1 MEYGQIVLLLFIALV
16 FYYGVLIVMD
26 IRKAKAALLAEQ
38 ENGAEEEFDISDEA
52 QQFQPIEVSRNENNA
67 KLPIGVDL
75 PMTEVL
81 PAAETVSEVGDAAD
95 GTTKEMLHPNYREV
109 IVMDGILV
117 ENLMEEVNKL
127 AETGSS
133 DLGAIIYSCEQAR

>member
-109 IVMDGILV
+109 IVTDGILV

>member
-67 KLPIGVDL
+67 KHPIGEDL

-95 GTTKEMLHPNYREV
+95 GTTKEVLHPNYREV
-109 IVMDGILV
+109 IVTDGILV

-133 DLGAIIYSCEQAR
+133 DLGAIIYRCEQAR

>member
-67 KLPIGVDL
+67 KLPIGEDL

-95 GTTKEMLHPNYREV
+95 GTTKEVLHPNYREV
-109 IVMDGILV
+109 IVTDGILV

>member
-75 PMTEVL
+75 PMTEGV

-95 GTTKEMLHPNYREV
+95 GTTKEVLHPNYREV
-109 IVMDGILV
+109 IVTDGILV

>member
-75 PMTEVL
+75 PMTEGV

-95 GTTKEMLHPNYREV
+95 GTTKEVLRPNYREV
-109 IVMDGILV
+109 IVTDGILV